1 MSTSVLTFA
10 LRSLILSFPKTVRGV
25 AIAVSPSPTVKKVLP
40 AHSANFRAPSGIVSI
55 GWRVSIGRPAT
66 SGTREGPAVSNG
78 LGSVVW
84 SASFFNPK
92 PFEVPMSEIRLSHGD
107 TAHPDSLPR
116 CLCHSSQT
124 EALEEAR
131 ALAFFLQYAA
141 RLPQGEEA
149 PSEAVKLGSDLC
161 FDLLLD
167 KLEIAMGLYRFPYSG
182 SFDAPVLC
190 IREG

>member
-10 LRSLILSFPKTVRGV
+10 LRSLILN
-25 AIAVSPSPTVKKVLP
+25 SPTQVSRNRRLSVLP
-40 AHSANFRAPSGIVSI
+40 KSNEVLSAYSANFRVPSGIVSN
-55 GWRVSIGRPAT
+55 GRRVSIGRPAT
-66 SGTREGPAVSNG
+66 SSIREDWRPHMSRGA
-78 LGSVVW
+78 LSVCL
-84 SASFFNPK
+84 FLLNPQK
-92 PFEVPMSEIRLSHGD
+92 SSEVPMSEIRLSHSEK
-107 TAHPDSLPR
+107 AHPDSLPR

-131 ALAFFLQYAA
+131 ALAFFLQYVA

-167 KLEIAMGLYRFPYSG
+167 KIEIAMGVYRFPYSG
-182 SFDAPVLC
+182 AFDAPALC

>member
-10 LRSLILSFPKTVRGV
+10 RRSLILNSPNHMSRNRRLSALPKSGEVLSALS
-25 AIAVSPSPTVKKVLP
+25 AIFHTLGGAVSGEVYVYIGRVATSSIREDWRL
-40 AHSANFRAPSGIVSI
+40 IVSR
-55 GWRVSIGRPAT
+55 GALLPCLFHFKSQ
-66 SGTREGPAVSNG
+66 NH
-78 LGSVVW
+78 
-84 SASFFNPK
+84 
-92 PFEVPMSEIRLSHGD
+92 EVLMSEIRLSHDD

-116 CLCHSSQT
+116 SLCHSSQT

-131 ALAFFLQYAA
+131 ALAFFLQYVA

-167 KLEIAMGLYRFPYSG
+167 KIEIAMGVYRFPYSG
-182 SFDAPVLC
+182 AFDAPALC

>member
-10 LRSLILSFPKTVRGV
+10 LRSRILSFPKNVRGV
-25 AIAVSPSPTVKKVLP
+25 AIAVSLSPTVKKVLP

-55 GWRVSIGRPAT
+55 GWCVSIGRPAT

-149 PSEAVKLGSDLC
+149 HSEAVKLGSDLC

-167 KLEIAMGLYRFPYSG
+167 KIEIAMGVYRFPYSG
-182 SFDAPVLC
+182 AFDAPALC

>member
-1 MSTSVLTFA
+1 MSISLLTFVC
-10 LRSLILSFPKTVRGV
+10 RSLILN
-25 AIAVSPSPTVKKVLP
+25 SPNRISRNRRL
-40 AHSANFRAPSGIVSI
+40 SRAPHGEEVLSAPSAIFHAPAGIVSS
-55 GWRVSIGRPAT
+55 GRRVSIGRPAT

-131 ALAFFLQYAA
+131 ALAFFLQLAA
-141 RLPQGEEA
+141 RLPQKEEGVSDA
-149 PSEAVKLGSDLC
+149 IVLGSDLC

-167 KLEIAMGLYRFPYSG
+167 KIEIAMGVYRFPYSG
-182 SFDAPVLC
+182 AFDAPALC

>member
-1 MSTSVLTFA
+1 
-10 LRSLILSFPKTVRGV
+10 
-25 AIAVSPSPTVKKVLP
+25 
-40 AHSANFRAPSGIVSI
+40 
-55 GWRVSIGRPAT
+55 
-66 SGTREGPAVSNG
+66 
-78 LGSVVW
+78 
-84 SASFFNPK
+84 
-92 PFEVPMSEIRLSHGD
+92 MSEIRLSHGEK
-107 TAHPDSLPR
+107 AHPDSLPR

-131 ALAFFLQYAA
+131 ALAFFLQYVA

-167 KLEIAMGLYRFPYSG
+167 KIEIAMGVYRFPYSG
-182 SFDAPVLC
+182 SFDAPTLC

>member
-10 LRSLILSFPKTVRGV
+10 PCSLILISPNQSSRNRRLSALPKSGEDLSALS
-25 AIAVSPSPTVKKVLP
+25 AIFHTLGGAVSGEAYVYVGRVATSSIREDWRL
-40 AHSANFRAPSGIVSI
+40 IVSR
-55 GWRVSIGRPAT
+55 GALLPCLFHFKSQ
-66 SGTREGPAVSNG
+66 NH
-78 LGSVVW
+78 
-84 SASFFNPK
+84 
-92 PFEVPMSEIRLSHGD
+92 EVLMSEIRLSHDD

-116 CLCHSSQT
+116 SLCHSSQT

-131 ALAFFLQYAA
+131 ALAFFLQYVA

-167 KLEIAMGLYRFPYSG
+167 KIEIAMGVYRFPYSG
-182 SFDAPVLC
+182 AFDAPALC

>member
-10 LRSLILSFPKTVRGV
+10 LRSLILISPNHDSRNRRLSALPKSGEVLSALS
-25 AIAVSPSPTVKKVLP
+25 AIFHTLGGAVSTEAYVYV
-40 AHSANFRAPSGIVSI
+40 G
-55 GWRVSIGRPAT
+55 RVAT
-66 SGTREGPAVSNG
+66 SSIREDWRLCVSRGALWPCLFSLNPAKSH
-78 LGSVVW
+78 
-84 SASFFNPK
+84 
-92 PFEVPMSEIRLSHGD
+92 EVPMSEIRLSHGD

-131 ALAFFLQYAA
+131 ALAFFLQLVA
-141 RLPQGEEA
+141 RLPQKEEGMRDA
-149 PSEAVKLGSDLC
+149 IVLGSDLC

-167 KLEIAMGLYRFPYSG
+167 KIEIAMGVYRFPYSG
-182 SFDAPVLC
+182 SFDAPALC

>member
-10 LRSLILSFPKTVRGV
+10 PRSLILISPNHDSRNRRLSALPKSGEVLSALS
-25 AIAVSPSPTVKKVLP
+25 AIFHTLGGAVSGEVYVYVGRVATSSIREDWRL
-40 AHSANFRAPSGIVSI
+40 IVSR
-55 GWRVSIGRPAT
+55 GALLPCLFRLKSP
-66 SGTREGPAVSNG
+66 NH
-78 LGSVVW
+78 
-84 SASFFNPK
+84 
-92 PFEVPMSEIRLSHGD
+92 EVPMSEIRLSHGD

-149 PSEAVKLGSDLC
+149 HSEAVKLGSDLC

>member
-10 LRSLILSFPKTVRGV
+10 LRSRILSFPKNVRGV
-25 AIAVSPSPTVKKVLP
+25 AIAVSLSPTVKKVLP

-131 ALAFFLQYAA
+131 ALAFFLQLAA
-141 RLPQGEEA
+141 RLPQKEEGGSDA
-149 PSEAVKLGSDLC
+149 IVLGSDLC
-161 FDLLLD
+161 FDLLID
-167 KLEIAMGLYRFPYSG
+167 KIEIAMGVYRFPYSG
-182 SFDAPVLC
+182 SFDAPALC

>member
-10 LRSLILSFPKTVRGV
+10 LRSLILISPNHDSRNRRLSALPKSGEVLSALS
-25 AIAVSPSPTVKKVLP
+25 AIFHTLGGAVSGEAYVYVGRVATSSIREDWRL
-40 AHSANFRAPSGIVSI
+40 IVSR
-55 GWRVSIGRPAT
+55 GALLPCLFHFKSH
-66 SGTREGPAVSNG
+66 NH
-78 LGSVVW
+78 
-84 SASFFNPK
+84 
-92 PFEVPMSEIRLSHGD
+92 EVPMSEIRLSYGD

-141 RLPQGEEA
+141 RLPQGEED

-167 KLEIAMGLYRFPYSG
+167 KIEIAMGVYRFPYSG
-182 SFDAPVLC
+182 SFDAPALC